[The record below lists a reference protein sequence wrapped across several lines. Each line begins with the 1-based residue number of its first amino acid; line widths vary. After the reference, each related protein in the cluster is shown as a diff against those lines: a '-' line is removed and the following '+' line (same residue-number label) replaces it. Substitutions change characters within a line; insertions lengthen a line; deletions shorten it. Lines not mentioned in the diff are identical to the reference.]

1 MAILVFK
8 ACGLFSV
15 ASVRPAHAFCADPR
29 LPDTATPG
37 KSLHGKG
44 LAVSRVAFL
53 IQTTHGW
60 RCSRISSGQA
70 SFRWPKPRLEKDG
83 MPWMKALL
91 VFIFIVDRRDVMN
104 HPCHADM
111 IISGL
116 LHHHAACYGCWPAQ
130 MGACSNPCAAA
141 WSMTPVDEPFAQ
153 CMRSPLVA
161 MAVNTDASWASHSFH
176 RARTFGL
183 SM

>member
-1 MAILVFK
+1 
-8 ACGLFSV
+8 
-15 ASVRPAHAFCADPR
+15 
-29 LPDTATPG
+29 
-37 KSLHGKG
+37 
-44 LAVSRVAFL
+44 
-53 IQTTHGW
+53 
-60 RCSRISSGQA
+60 
-70 SFRWPKPRLEKDG
+70 
-83 MPWMKALL
+83 
-91 VFIFIVDRRDVMN
+91 MN

-116 LHHHAACYGCWPAQ
+116 LHVDAARYGCWSAQ

-161 MAVNTDASWASHSFH
+161 MADSTDASWASHSFH

>member
-1 MAILVFK
+1 MHLYAQRTP
-8 ACGLFSV
+8 
-15 ASVRPAHAFCADPR
+15 SVRIPFFPTRR
-29 LPDTATPG
+29 LPASRCMVRAMRTHAWRSSSKRRMAGVAAGFPLGRRRSDG
-37 KSLHGKG
+37 RSLGVEKG
-44 LAVSRVAFL
+44 
-53 IQTTHGW
+53 
-60 RCSRISSGQA
+60 
-70 SFRWPKPRLEKDG
+70 G
-83 MPWMKALL
+83 MTWMKALL
-91 VFIFIVDRRDVMN
+91 VFIFIADRRDVMN

-116 LHHHAACYGCWPAQ
+116 LHHHAARYGCWPAQ
-130 MGACSNPCAAA
+130 MGACCSPCAAA

-161 MAVNTDASWASHSFH
+161 MADSTDASWVSHSFH